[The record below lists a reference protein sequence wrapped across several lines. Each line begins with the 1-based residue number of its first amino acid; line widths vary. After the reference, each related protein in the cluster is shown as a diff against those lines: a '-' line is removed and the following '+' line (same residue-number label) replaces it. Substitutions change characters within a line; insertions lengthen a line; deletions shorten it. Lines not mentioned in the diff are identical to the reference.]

1 MLSVVRHVLYLAL
14 AFVLQTT
21 LSFELTLFG
30 LRPDLIM
37 IVLVAIALASG
48 HLEAT
53 ILGFFVGLLQDASM
67 AADLGLNAL
76 AMSLVGFAVGIGRTR
91 IMAEAAH
98 VQVLI
103 LAAAV
108 LVHDLIYFA
117 GHRAV
122 PLEEV
127 LFFWVRYGVG
137 QALYT
142 ALIGSV
148 FAYGHLLRRRF
159 LVV

>member
-21 LSFELTLFG
+21 WSHDLTVLG
-30 LRPDLIM
+30 LRPDLII
-37 IVLVAIALASG
+37 IVLVTVALASG

-76 AMSLVGFAVGIGRTR
+76 AMSLVGFAVGIARTR

-98 VQVLI
+98 VQVII

-108 LVHDLIYFA
+108 LGHDLIYFA

-122 PLEEV
+122 PLEDV
-127 LFFWVRYGVG
+127 LFFWIRYGFG
-137 QALYT
+137 QAVYT
-142 ALIGSV
+142 ALIGSI